1 MVNSGRTSYTL
12 SNLQRDNIVTV
23 THNLDGGDKT
33 SIGIVQEGI
42 VDQHAHNDHK
52 NDISEF

>member
-1 MVNSGRTSYTL
+1 MVNSGRTSYSL

-33 SIGIVQEGI
+33 SIRIVQEGI
-42 VDQHAHNDHK
+42 VDQHVHNDRM
-52 NDISEF
+52 NDISDF